1 MSAVALSLRPSFDPL
16 DDRCL
21 LSGLTPAQVTSAY
34 GLDAIWFKSS
44 SGSSVKGDGS
54 GQTIALIEAYHDP
67 YLASDLRAFDQT
79 YGLPDANLSVVNQ
92 AGSRTDSDWAAEETL
107 DVEWAHAI
115 APGANLLVV
124 EAASQSIPD
133 LMAAVNTARNT
144 PGVAAVSM
152 SWGFGET
159 PNETSYDSYFTTP
172 AGHTG
177 ITFLAASGDN
187 GALAGASYPS
197 SSPNVVSVGGTR
209 LIVSGAGAYQ
219 SESAWVGS
227 GGGYSVYEREPGY
240 QAAVQST
247 GRRSTPDVAF
257 VADPKTGVSVY
268 QTPLRGKQPA
278 WQTVGGTSLGTP
290 AWAAI
295 IAIVDQGRA
304 LAGKG
309 ALDGPT
315 QTLPSLYGLTS
326 SSFHAVA
333 AAAPY
338 GGTGGFT
345 LANWPPGGFSTST
358 LPSASTSGQANT
370 ATGLGSPVGPAVIA
384 GLVASDTTIPLGTA
398 SGGTAPTSP
407 GKSIHPIGRGAKH
420 HKPVRHGHKKL
431 GRTTH
436 PTSGTH
442 AARVPQVAAK
452 APGERPF
459 L

>member
-1 MSAVALSLRPSFDPL
+1 M
-16 DDRCL
+16 
-21 LSGLTPAQVTSAY
+21 
-34 GLDAIWFKSS
+34 
-44 SGSSVKGDGS
+44 
-54 GQTIALIEAYHDP
+54 
-67 YLASDLRAFDQT
+67 
-79 YGLPDANLSVVNQ
+79 VNQ
-92 AGSRTDSDWAAEETL
+92 AGSRTDNDWAAEETL

-144 PGVAAVSM
+144 PGVVAVSM

-177 ITFLAASGDN
+177 ITFLAASGDD

-209 LIVSGAGAYQ
+209 LIVSGSGAYQ

-268 QTPLRGKQPA
+268 QTPLRGNQPA

-309 ALDGPT
+309 SLDGPT

-326 SSFHAVA
+326 SSFHAVCGRRRRLEAQA
-333 AAAPY
+333 ASPSRTGRRAGSAP
-338 GGTGGFT
+338 
-345 LANWPPGGFSTST
+345 PPFRPRARRARPTRRRA
-358 LPSASTSGQANT
+358 SALRSG
-370 ATGLGSPVGPAVIA
+370 
-384 GLVASDTTIPLGTA
+384 
-398 SGGTAPTSP
+398 
-407 GKSIHPIGRGAKH
+407 R
-420 HKPVRHGHKKL
+420 R
-431 GRTTH
+431 
-436 PTSGTH
+436 
-442 AARVPQVAAK
+442 
-452 APGERPF
+452 
-459 L
+459 